1 MCEVV
6 TPPRFTFFFFVIGV
20 ANMPSKSKAQYKLFE
35 IASYN
40 KDFAEARHINQE
52 QAREWHAEDKKKRK
66 EDPKWYDNLPEKAE
80 DDDKKKDHDKK
91 DGKKKDDKAK
101 KGDESMEG
109 QGLLLDFIDGLFDFF
124 SSKKKKDVDSNEL
137 YESKWTF
144 IDKAEKTVQGTYTN
158 KEWLAQI
165 EVKDGMIPFSDIGPL
180 LRLKPWPQ
188 NLLDGIEKGVNE
200 IEKFLIAYSSAFTTY
215 QGKMEKLWDEFLK
228 SDDYVEAAEKFKAE
242 QKKIAGPMNALKVPH
257 GTLGNFKTEI
267 KRDIYHS
274 IVSEGQS
281 CPTYWPALS
290 ANGVEKAG
298 KLMFRILG
306 ILDDQH
312 DRHDWWYTDVKEDW
326 KYAARNGKFEEN
338 EKNENAFYSVTELVD
353 NSYDPVNYYYDQP
366 MLDQLT
372 KTIKALDKLITRS
385 VK

>member
-1 MCEVV
+1 
-6 TPPRFTFFFFVIGV
+6 
-20 ANMPSKSKAQYKLFE
+20 MPSKSKAQYKLFE

-66 EDPKWYDNLPEKAE
+66 EDPKWYENLPEKAE
-80 DDDKKKDHDKK
+80 DDDKKDKK
-91 DGKKKDDKAK
+91 EKKSDKKKDDK
-101 KGDESMEG
+101 KGDESMEAK
-109 QGLLLDFIDGLFDFF
+109 GLLWDIVVGLTNFF
-124 SSKKKKDVDSNEL
+124 SGTKKKDEDSNEI

-144 IDKAEKTVQGTYTN
+144 IQKAEKTVQGTYTN
-158 KEWLAQI
+158 KEWLSQI
-165 EVKDGMIPFSDIGPL
+165 EVTDAMIPFGDIGPL

-200 IEKFLIAYSSAFTTY
+200 IEKFLIDYSREMTKY
-215 QGKMEKLWDEFLK
+215 MGKMETLWGEFLK
-228 SDDYVEAAEKFKAE
+228 ADDYTEAKVKLLAE
-242 QKKIAGPMNALKVPH
+242 QAKIAGPMNALKVPR
-257 GTLGNFKTEI
+257 GTLGNFKIEV

-274 IVSEGQS
+274 IVQEPQNSPS
-281 CPTYWPALS
+281 YWPALTV
-290 ANGVEKAG
+290 NGVEKAG

-306 ILDDQH
+306 ILDDQYG
-312 DRHDWWYTDVKEDW
+312 RHEWWYTDVMDDFKW
-326 KYAARNGKFEEN
+326 AARNGKFEKN

-366 MLDQLT
+366 MIDQLVRT
-372 KTIKALDKLITRS
+372 LKALDKLISAS